1 MSDLFNQNKTKYV
14 IDTSTFIQMDR
25 MYPKDIFQSLWLNL
39 ENSLNNST
47 IISHQE
53 VYNELLNKLDDLS
66 KWTKERK
73 QCFYQHDFIEESK
86 IITKIGEKYENF
98 IIKPKEF
105 YADPW
110 IIAQAKVKS
119 LKIITE
125 EKISGNKERI
135 PKIAKEL
142 FGFEC
147 LSLFDLMR
155 KEGWVF

>member
-1 MSDLFNQNKTKYV
+1 MSDLFNLIETSYV
-14 IDTSTFIQMDR
+14 IDTSTFIQIYK

-39 ENSLNNST
+39 ENSLNNET

-53 VYNELLNKLDDLS
+53 VYQELLSKLDDLS
-66 KWTKERK
+66 VWTKQRK
-73 QCFYQHDFIEESK
+73 KYFYQHDFLEESK

-110 IIAQAKVKS
+110 LIAQAKVRN

-125 EKISGNKERI
+125 EKANGNK
-135 PKIAKEL
+135 
-142 FGFEC
+142 
-147 LSLFDLMR
+147 
-155 KEGWVF
+155 